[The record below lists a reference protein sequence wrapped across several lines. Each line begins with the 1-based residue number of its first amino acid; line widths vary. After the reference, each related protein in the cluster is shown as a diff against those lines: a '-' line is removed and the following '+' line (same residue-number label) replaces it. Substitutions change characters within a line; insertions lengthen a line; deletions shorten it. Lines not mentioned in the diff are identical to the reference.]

1 MSGKKITISAIKI
14 GLLGDT
20 TVGKTAIC
28 NSFLNIEFTNDNLA
42 TIGQE
47 KLETKFDL
55 DNGKEIKL
63 SIWDT
68 AGQERFK
75 ATSFK
80 TLRAAQGVI
89 VVFDATKR
97 ATFDHVEQWLN
108 MIKEELEEP
117 NLILFGNKVDV
128 ENRAVTKD
136 EAQNY
141 AKKMNLKY
149 FETSAKLSKGIK
161 EGFKYFIND
170 TYTKVE
176 GKENKN
182 NIKLGEDDG
191 DDEEEYVTGCF
202 GKKKKVK
209 KNKKKAK

>member
-14 GLLGDT
+14 GLLGDS

-28 NSFLNIEFTNDNLA
+28 NSFLGIEFTNDNLA

-47 KLETKFDL
+47 KLETKFVL

-75 ATSFK
+75 ATSFT

-89 VVFDATKR
+89 VVFDVTNR
-97 ATFDHVEQWLN
+97 ESFQHVDQWLN
-108 MIKEELEEP
+108 TIKEELPDP

-128 ENRAVTKD
+128 EERTVTEE
-136 EAQNY
+136 EAESY
-141 AKKMNLKY
+141 AHKMNLKY
-149 FETSAKLSKGIK
+149 FETSAKTSQGIND
-161 EGFKYFIND
+161 GFKYLVND

-182 NIKLGEDDG
+182 IKIGEDG
-191 DDEEEYVTGCF
+191 NNDEEEYVTGCF